1 LPEPLVFQQQQPYH
15 LTYCSNTAP
24 EQTLKNNLQP
34 AFIIFARAEGRM
46 RVPPLKKLFISFI
59 KPSDAAAARGRSFC
73 FIYLHWW
80 LHAQIT
86 AHFNALSVINLPYT
100 LMRVQFAR
108 QRSTLAAF
116 ITDSGNTQ
124 CWQFV

>member
-1 LPEPLVFQQQQPYH
+1 
-15 LTYCSNTAP
+15 
-24 EQTLKNNLQP
+24 
-34 AFIIFARAEGRM
+34 M

-59 KPSDAAAARGRSFC
+59 KSSDAAAARGRCFC

-86 AHFNALSVINLPYT
+86 AHFNALSVIKLPYT

-108 QRSTLAAF
+108 QHWLLLLLIVATLSVGNLFEARIASA
-116 ITDSGNTQ
+116 DSIERTYRDNAIWFYSFLKGLR
-124 CWQFV
+124 W